1 MLLAV
6 PTAPKTAIAKVTFSL
21 VNNSCMKLKMACIIQ
36 PLFFWYLKNYNTK
49 RGNSEDENNKGWIH
63 DGGNCNF
70 PKFHYIILACI
81 YSIKSM
87 IAGRAEII
95 TQKGSEYMSEKEKK
109 IVEKIKKAMPNLSE
123 FDKGY
128 FLGKVESLADE
139 ADRKAE
145 DKTESKT

>member
-1 MLLAV
+1 
-6 PTAPKTAIAKVTFSL
+6 
-21 VNNSCMKLKMACIIQ
+21 
-36 PLFFWYLKNYNTK
+36 
-49 RGNSEDENNKGWIH
+49 
-63 DGGNCNF
+63 
-70 PKFHYIILACI
+70 
-81 YSIKSM
+81 M

-139 ADRKAE
+139 ADQIAE